1 MFNNVALVILR
12 TTFDTKTNKQSD
24 DKSDSFGGRLLNNV
38 GMISTLEDALSAL
51 RKTRINKNKNNNNN
65 IRDDAQ

>member
-24 DKSDSFGGRLLNNV
+24 DKSVSFGGRLLNNV
-38 GMISTLEDALSAL
+38 GMIFALSAL
-51 RKTRINKNKNNNNN
+51 RKTPINKNNNNNN